1 MKKLLSKKKKAG
13 REWQSADLSFKVR
26 GPRLGVTLLRKKK
39 KKAGREWRTA
49 DTKEKKTNT
58 VTKQEKAGACFL
70 VVYLVVVYL
79 VSV

>member
-1 MKKLLSKKKKAG
+1 M
-13 REWQSADLSFKVR
+13 
-26 GPRLGVTLLRKKK
+26 TLLRKKKKKK